1 MILAMTKY
9 HENLLKDS
17 TLSLLSI
24 VNFFPPLGNQDN
36 SKDTTETLLT
46 ITRKD
51 ISTKLP
57 NET

>member
-24 VNFFPPLGNQDN
+24 VNFFPLGNQDN